1 MQMNLSIYVPIH
13 LSIYK
18 PSIYLSIYLSTEL
31 SISNKYV
38 YIYKCVCDTIERK
51 GVYHV
56 SICLDN
62 FTYLSAV
69 LIHILYSTQTF
80 RRGGGRFSQG
90 SVYIGDFADGSVIAD
105 SSGVSSGQDKRSKF
119 WSWEIVM

>member
-1 MQMNLSIYVPIH
+1 MPLNANESIY
-13 LSIYK
+13 LRTY
-18 PSIYLSIYLSTEL
+18 PSIYLQTIYLSIDL

-119 WSWEIVM
+119 